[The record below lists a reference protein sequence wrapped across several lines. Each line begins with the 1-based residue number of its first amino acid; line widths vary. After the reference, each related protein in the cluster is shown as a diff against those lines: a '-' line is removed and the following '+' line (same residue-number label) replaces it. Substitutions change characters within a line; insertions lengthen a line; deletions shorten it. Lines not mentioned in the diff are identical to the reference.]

1 MSPTP
6 AVPSLGPRSDAPA
19 DARSDAPV
27 DARRDAPVSSCA
39 VAVDVAAM
47 AIADGRLM
55 LLLTEPDDTA
65 QAGRW
70 SLPGRRVRDDES
82 LDATALRALAELVG
96 ADEPTVLLEQLRTYG
111 EPARDPHARVVSVAY
126 LALSARPLA
135 PSAARRTT
143 VVPAG
148 EAAAWPSERFAYDH
162 AAMVVDGLE
171 RLRAKLEYTSLA
183 TALLEEPFT
192 LGELRRVYEAVW
204 DVELDPANFRR
215 KVVSTPGF
223 VEPSDGTARPGPSGG
238 RPARRYRSGGAT
250 RLHPAMLRDR

>member
-1 MSPTP
+1 MS
-6 AVPSLGPRSDAPA
+6 
-19 DARSDAPV
+19 ARSDV
-27 DARRDAPVSSCA
+27 APVSSCA

-47 AIADGRLM
+47 AIDGGRLT
-55 LLLTEPDDTA
+55 LLLVEPDDSG

-82 LDATALRALAELVG
+82 LDATALRALAELIG
-96 ADEPTVLLEQLRTYG
+96 SEEPAVLLEQLRTYG
-111 EPARDPHARVVSVAY
+111 APARDPRARVVSVAY
-126 LALSARPLA
+126 LALAARPLV

-143 VVPAG
+143 VVPAA
-148 EAAAWPSERFAYDH
+148 EAATWPAARYAYDH
-162 AAMVVDGLE
+162 AAIVGDALE
-171 RLRAKLEYTSLA
+171 RLRAKLEYTALA

-192 LGELRRVYEAVW
+192 LGELRAVYEAVW

-223 VEPSDGTARPGPSGG
+223 VRDAEGTAPPGPSGG
-238 RPARRYRSGGAT
+238 RPARRYRAGGAT

>member
-1 MSPTP
+1 MTDSTHD
-6 AVPSLGPRSDAPA
+6 L
-19 DARSDAPV
+19 
-27 DARRDAPVSSCA
+27 APVSHCA
-39 VAVDVAAM
+39 VAVDVAAL
-47 AIADGRLM
+47 AIVDGRLTI
-55 LLLTEPDDTA
+55 LLVEPDDTA

-96 ADEPTVLLEQLRTYG
+96 IGEPAVLLEQLRTYG
-111 EPARDPHARVVSVAY
+111 APARDPRARVVSVAY
-126 LALSARPLA
+126 LALGTRPLV

-143 VVPAG
+143 VVSAS
-148 EAAAWPSERFAYDH
+148 EAAAWPASRYGYDH
-162 AAMVVDGLE
+162 AAIVVDALE

-192 LGELRRVYEAVW
+192 LAELRAVYEAVW
-204 DVELDPANFRR
+204 STELDPANFRR

-223 VEPSDGTARPGPSGG
+223 VREAPGTARPGPSGG
-238 RPARRYRSGGAT
+238 RPARRYRAGGAT